1 MSVPLF
7 YGTHRCICEV
17 CSREGVLL
25 CCDYCPLVYHPKCLS
40 PPILSQPTGY
50 WMCPQCE
57 NDMESTK
64 GKQLIRERCGTI
76 ENRPAPPKNVKKE
89 LGPSRRTGSYNH
101 VYTSGYRGVY
111 SRSGKW
117 NAQIQYNGKKLYL
130 GSFSSEEEAAR
141 AYDIA
146 ARRYHGSK
154 AILNF
159 QTSESGVSRNPI
171 QMNSKPTSRHNS
183 VVSAGDDYGEYGSE
197 SSHLDVNVDSRPLEL
212 QRTVV
217 IYASKEESEEVI
229 KDNRKE
235 CL

>member
-1 MSVPLF
+1 M
-7 YGTHRCICEV
+7 
-17 CSREGVLL
+17 
-25 CCDYCPLVYHPKCLS
+25 
-40 PPILSQPTGY
+40 
-50 WMCPQCE
+50 
-57 NDMESTK
+57 
-64 GKQLIRERCGTI
+64 
-76 ENRPAPPKNVKKE
+76 
-89 LGPSRRTGSYNH
+89 
-101 VYTSGYRGVY
+101 
-111 SRSGKW
+111 
-117 NAQIQYNGKKLYL
+117 

-197 SSHLDVNVDSRPLEL
+197 SSHLDVNVDLRPLEL
-212 QRTVV
+212 QRSGCLWVWLCVAVV